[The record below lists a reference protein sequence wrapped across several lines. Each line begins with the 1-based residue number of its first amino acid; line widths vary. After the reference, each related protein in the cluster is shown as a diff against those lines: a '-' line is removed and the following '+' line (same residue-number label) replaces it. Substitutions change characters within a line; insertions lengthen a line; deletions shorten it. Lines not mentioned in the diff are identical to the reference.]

1 MVFEIPPAVAA
12 VFGPLAPPMAC
23 SLINLLRAVPT
34 RFADFFHTLQPR
46 TFPQK
51 MRGGRVRRPDR
62 QAAHEK
68 SELAAGGGGRPP
80 GGPGGGGEHQPP
92 GGPARGGAFFLGIKR
107 E

>member
-68 SELAAGGGGRPP
+68 SELAAGGGDRPRCVRP
-80 GGPGGGGEHQPP
+80 GGRLRPLRRRPSMSGY
-92 GGPARGGAFFLGIKR
+92 FFC
-107 E
+107 

>member
-68 SELAAGGGGRPP
+68 SELAAGGG
-80 GGPGGGGEHQPP
+80 
-92 GGPARGGAFFLGIKR
+92 ARGAGGSAGVCHPPASGLLAKSGMFFGR
-107 E
+107 